1 MDQASSQLVIFIIDN
16 SMNGLWQTMNEE
28 LDFESLRTGAGIF
41 EVLSKAKALER
52 EGKTILHFEIGQPDF
67 HTPSHVKDAA
77 KQALDDNFT
86 GYVPAAGIRGL
97 REAIQDEIE
106 QTRGFK
112 PSLEQILI
120 TPGANPGIYFTLRA
134 IVNKHADEVIFSD
147 PSFPTYGAVL
157 NYLGCAKKPIPL
169 KEENKFRLDPVDIEA
184 NISKNTKVVIIN
196 SPMNPTGSVMK
207 EDEINRVAELA
218 EEHEFYLL
226 TDEIYSKMTYD
237 QKFHSPS
244 TRDCTK
250 ERTVILDGFSKAYN
264 MTGWRL
270 GYAVAPEPIMD
281 RMSLL
286 ISTTVS
292 CVASFIQRAAI
303 PALTGPQTDLHNN
316 MKAFRLRRDTI
327 VEGLNSIPGFSCL
340 TPQGAF
346 YTFPNIK
353 QTGMSSKE
361 LADFLLT
368 EAGVA
373 CLPGTIFGEHGEGY
387 LRFSYA
393 TDVSIIQQAI
403 VQVKDALA

>member
-1 MDQASSQLVIFIIDN
+1 MDC
-16 SMNGLWQTMNEE
+16 GRTMNEK

-41 EVLSKAKALER
+41 KVLSKAKALER

-67 HTPSHVKDAA
+67 PTPFHVKEAA

-86 GYVPAAGIRGL
+86 GYVAAAGILDL
-97 REAIQDEIE
+97 RQAIQNEIE
-106 QTRGFK
+106 TTRGFR
-112 PSLEQILI
+112 PSVEQILI

-134 IVNKHADEVIFSD
+134 IISNHTDEVIFSD

-157 NYLGCAKKPIPL
+157 NYLGCTKKPIPL
-169 KEENKFRLDPVDIEA
+169 KEDNKFRLDPVDIES
-184 NISKNTKVVIIN
+184 NITKNTKVVIIN

-218 EEHEFYLL
+218 EEHNFYLL

-244 TRDCTK
+244 IRDSTK
-250 ERTVILDGFSKAYN
+250 ERTIILDGFSKAYN

-270 GYAVAPEPIMD
+270 GYAVAPEKIMD

-292 CVASFIQRAAI
+292 CVSSFTQKAGIS
-303 PALTGPQTDLHNN
+303 ALTGPQTDLHIN
-316 MKAFRLRRDTI
+316 MQAFRQRRDAI
-327 VEGLNSIPGFSCL
+327 VKGLNDIPGFSCL

-346 YTFPNIK
+346 YAFPNIK
-353 QTGMSSKE
+353 KTGMSSKE

-368 EAGVA
+368 DAGVA
-373 CLPGTIFGEHGEGY
+373 CLPGTIFGGNGEGY

-393 TDVSIIQQAI
+393 TDVTNINQ
-403 VQVKDALA
+403 ALA